1 MPTRLRE
8 KAILCVSSRTCGER
22 VPYRRW
28 RVTTHHL
35 VSRLGDFTEVAD
47 LVAFLA
53 SPRASY
59 IHAASLQID
68 GV

>member
-1 MPTRLRE
+1 MARDHT
-8 KAILCVSSRTCGER
+8 S
-22 VPYRRW
+22 
-28 RVTTHHL
+28 L

-59 IHAASLQID
+59 IYAASLQID